1 MAFDELRRDPPQ
13 LMVDFIEHTQDACW
27 ELQCYSDL
35 CLNHDV
41 EPDPTISAFI
51 NVLIAFRRLA
61 RAGVAPDGE
70 LRAFDVDLAI
80 RANAL
85 AKVVDDTIPLWQP
98 PDQQAGGPC

>member
-13 LMVDFIEHTQDACW
+13 LMVDFIEHTKDACW
-27 ELQCYSDL
+27 DLQCYSNW

-70 LRAFDVDLAI
+70 LRAF
-80 RANAL
+80 
-85 AKVVDDTIPLWQP
+85 KVVDDTIPLWQP